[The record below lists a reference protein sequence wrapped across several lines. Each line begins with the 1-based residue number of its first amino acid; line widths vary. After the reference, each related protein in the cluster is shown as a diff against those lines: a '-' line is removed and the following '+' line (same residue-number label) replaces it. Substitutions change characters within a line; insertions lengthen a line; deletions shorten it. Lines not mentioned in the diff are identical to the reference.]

1 MLTTTP
7 PRYRSGTPGALWLYD
22 GVGADTRSR
31 AVIHTDSSSMQFATI
46 LREEAKPAGKV
57 KQTYVL
63 NLKKALVNVRNV
75 FPSHLHATPP
85 PYTPRTSQTLSS
97 AKC

>member
-1 MLTTTP
+1 
-7 PRYRSGTPGALWLYD
+7 
-22 GVGADTRSR
+22 
-31 AVIHTDSSSMQFATI
+31 MQFATI

-75 FPSHLHATPP
+75 FPSHLHAPALSYSAYFAKFEFGVMLT
-85 PYTPRTSQTLSS
+85 TPRFCAVADRLP
-97 AKC
+97 